1 MSSQRI
7 KEIAG
12 ELETLAANLETTTT
26 LMIGADDLGVSAAK
40 CAGLVSMIQEQ
51 MQKQVNQLYS
61 CQGESSEQNKILSA
75 K

>member
-12 ELETLAANLETTTT
+12 ELETLAANLETATT
-26 LMIGADDLGVSAAK
+26 LMTGADELGVSAAK

-51 MQKQVNQLYS
+51 MQNQVNRLYS
-61 CQGESSEQNKILSA
+61 CQGENIEQE
-75 K
+75 